1 MSEAIRVFLA
11 DDDTEFRGVYRRVF
25 TRTDGF
31 TVTGEAGTGEEAS
44 RMIRALRPDVALV
57 DVQMPGGSGL
67 DVVRTTADTATRII
81 VLTTFDL
88 DEYVA
93 EAIHNGAA
101 GFLLKNAPT
110 SEVVAA
116 VRAVHAGHSSLA
128 PEVTAR
134 LMNQFAPRPRA
145 RPHAF
150 ADAVLSERELQVVR
164 LVAQGMSN
172 QEIAEAL
179 FLSPETVRTY
189 LKRLFAKL
197 DVSDRT
203 RLAILAHEA
212 GLLHQTR

>member
-1 MSEAIRVFLA
+1 MSEVIRVFLA
-11 DDDTEFRGVYRRVF
+11 DDDAEFRGVYRRIF

-31 TVTGEAGTGEEAS
+31 TVTGEAGTGEDAT
-44 RMIRALRPDVALV
+44 RMIRALKPDVALV

-67 DVVRTTADTATRII
+67 DVVRATAETATRII

-93 EAIHNGAA
+93 EAIRDGAA
-101 GFLLKNAPT
+101 GFLLKNASA
-110 SEVVAA
+110 SEVLAG

-134 LMNQFAPRPRA
+134 LMDQFAPRPRPT
-145 RPHAF
+145 PHAF
-150 ADAVLSERELQVVR
+150 TNALLSERELQVVR

-197 DVSDRT
+197 DISDRT
-203 RLAILAHEA
+203 RLAVLAHEA
-212 GLLHQTR
+212 GLLHEAR